1 MNAEEKPP
9 EFSADQ
15 LVLGMFSELEE
26 YLKQVSQYGLNLL
39 DKRVRP
45 EDISI
50 LRSTVRLIQ
59 LKHIMFQKH
68 FHATHKNWGQN
79 IRGKKR
85 NKLGK
90 VSKLLA

>member
-1 MNAEEKPP
+1 MNAEEKLP

-26 YLKQVSQYGLNLL
+26 CLKQVSQYGLNLL

-45 EDISI
+45 EDVSI

-79 IRGKKR
+79 IRGKK
-85 NKLGK
+85 KEQTWQGK
-90 VSKLLA
+90 